1 MTEKPVVGKVVA
13 KNGKYFLEAERTLH
27 ELPAGLLV
35 DETHLKDLVGHEVE
49 VMLSEPQRF
58 VVAILPKRPRIPI
71 TCYIPFPWW
80 RNAEIVID
88 KVAGVRLAKRFL
100 EEGVINKGVYEKI
113 TKGYE

>member
-1 MTEKPVVGKVVA
+1 MEKPVVGKVVV

-27 ELPAGLLV
+27 DLPVGLLV
-35 DETHLKDLVGHEVE
+35 DEEHMKDLVGQEVE

-58 VVAILPKRPRIPI
+58 VVAILPKRPRVPI
-71 TCYIPFPWW
+71 TCYIPAPWW
-80 RNAEIVID
+80 RISEIVID

-100 EEGVINKGVYEKI
+100 EERVISKEVYEKI